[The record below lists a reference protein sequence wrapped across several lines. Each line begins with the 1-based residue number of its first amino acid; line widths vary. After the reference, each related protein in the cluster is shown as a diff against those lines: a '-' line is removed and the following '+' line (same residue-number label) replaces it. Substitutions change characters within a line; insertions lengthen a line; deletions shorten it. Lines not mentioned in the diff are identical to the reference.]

1 MTCVQKNEKLSGDKD
16 NDHHPTT
23 IITIP
28 DKLWDEFK
36 KILPKEKPSKTVG
49 RPIVPFRKVLD
60 GIFYILRTGCQWKM
74 LPEVFGSGSVCHCRF
89 QEWKKLDVFEK
100 MWIKLLKNY
109 DKEIGIN
116 WTWQS
121 IDSISIKSP
130 LGGEKSGI
138 NPTDRSKL
146 GSKRH
151 ILTEKNGIPLSVVIS
166 PANTHDI
173 KLVTEVVDK
182 IVIKRPKSLSK
193 SKSRGRRRRR
203 RGTLQHLC
211 LDKGYNSIE
220 EEQKLIKRGYIL
232 HIPVKRKRRGKG
244 AEWGEDNEP
253 VPRPSPDRKKY
264 SPKRWVVERTNSWH
278 NRFRK
283 LFTRYEKKDDNY
295 LGLVQFSCCIIVY
308 RKLILG

>member
-1 MTCVQKNEKLSGDKD
+1 MTCVQKNKKLSGDKD
-16 NDHHPTT
+16 NDHYPTT
-23 IITIP
+23 ILTIP

-49 RPIVPFRKVLD
+49 RPIVPYRKVLD

-109 DKEIGIN
+109 DKEIGID
-116 WTWQS
+116 WIWQS

-130 LGGEKSGI
+130 LGGEKTGI

-146 GSKRH
+146 GIKRH

-182 IVIKRPKSLSK
+182 IVINRPKSLSK
-193 SKSRGRRRRR
+193 FKSRGRRRRR
-203 RGTLQHLC
+203 RRLQHLC
-211 LDKGYNSIE
+211 LDKGYNSTE

-232 HIPVKRKRRGKG
+232 HIPVKKKRRGRG
-244 AEWGEDNEP
+244 
-253 VPRPSPDRKKY
+253 R
-264 SPKRWVVERTNSWH
+264 
-278 NRFRK
+278 
-283 LFTRYEKKDDNY
+283 
-295 LGLVQFSCCIIVY
+295 
-308 RKLILG
+308 